1 MEGAKGTL
9 LSSIGEYDSHLGD
22 NQRHLLAAFRYGNKI
37 EKGEASLL
45 AEGTVQSVKRF
56 RNEMVQRRS
65 RRGHLVGDRG
75 LSSSKSEP
83 LLSLAQVQEEEEDT
97 EEHFTINKLSREA
110 FRERSKDLLLSPEDL
125 LTKRGKSASKSELVE
140 ALRTATARN
149 ARLLELRHS
158 QTSRNAQLQQ
168 QIDSMSTELDSVV
181 DALRRQQEKFENE
194 KRKSILEA
202 RDLRQQLAQAL
213 AMLENASNGTPK
225 NGMHRPTVSAETL
238 SNVVIPTRRCCVT
251 FRQFCPSM
259 VRPVRKEFHGFDA
272 RRICCQHPKV
282 LLRQFQAHCPVGSG
296 FCQNC
301 DQTSLEASTL
311 RITVEKLEADLARH
325 SRTAE
330 RDIGLLRV
338 QLADATAE
346 NRSLRLQLS
355 RLSRS
360 FSIEEGKVMQ
370 PPSVSCSSCQR
381 LQLLVD
387 VLQAKQTNS
396 AGKEQQAASQP
407 DVVTGC
413 TAPNQTQ
420 HQQPPPFGS
429 RLDAEV
435 QTEKKVEFD
444 AASSPL
450 PLNEPGEDSSLFNI
464 LESGASAV
472 FNVPRINDLATEFLE
487 QRLGVPLEQPAA
499 PAAPQSQSPK
509 APPPTVKK
517 TPEAPSVTPVV
528 DIPRLLERLRVLEDE
543 VESSADQL
551 KASND
556 EFLQLRERLT
566 TATVEKAHLKATL
579 DGLDD
584 QVIQLEAALYE
595 RTQELRKCQA
605 ELLKYLASQTPEVC
619 VINLEGG
626 LGEIGKSGSFA
637 PVSDVSKSSLPN
649 LPARITSS
657 PRTLHRLYTVA
668 YFDKYHWL
676 RRAQV
681 KLAAGYE
688 TLLPYAISA
697 QNCLKT
703 ATSAFLEKATTNH
716 KRIWRPCKIVGA
728 RALQVSGRLV
738 GGRGPRLVIFLGM
751 LIYFSFLHLLLINC
765 LLQ

>member
-1 MEGAKGTL
+1 MPLCASWVATFNNCCNVKVHKMEGAKGTL

-238 SNVVIPTRRCCVT
+238 SN
-251 FRQFCPSM
+251 
-259 VRPVRKEFHGFDA
+259 
-272 RRICCQHPKV
+272 
-282 LLRQFQAHCPVGSG
+282 GSG

>member
-1 MEGAKGTL
+1 LSFRKSYRSVQKTDYWIYINCQVTRNIYKKRIISKAVHKMEGAKGTL

-225 NGMHRPTVSAETL
+225 N
-238 SNVVIPTRRCCVT
+238 
-251 FRQFCPSM
+251 
-259 VRPVRKEFHGFDA
+259 
-272 RRICCQHPKV
+272 
-282 LLRQFQAHCPVGSG
+282 GSG